1 MSKDKIRKA
10 MLTEAPMDIKVL
22 PFRGTKVGVKA
33 MTLREQR
40 DFLNAASRDG
50 EIDRNRFTPQLL
62 IAVVVDPDTGDPVLE
77 QADADPLW
85 RMRFD
90 ADVRALI
97 TAAMRAAGLGDDDI
111 EEAAADLKGPP
122 TGDSS

>member
-10 MLTEAPMDIKVL
+10 LLTESPADIHVMD
-22 PFRGTKVGVKA
+22 FRGTKVGVKS

-40 DFLNAASRDG
+40 NFLRAASNDDG
-50 EIDRNRFTPQLL
+50 IDQERFTPQLL
-62 IAVVVDPDTGDPVLE
+62 IAVVVDPDTGEPVLE

-85 RMRFD
+85 KMRFD

-97 TAAMRAAGLGDDDI
+97 TAATKAAGLGDDDI
-111 EEAAADLKGPP
+111 EEAARDLGGAP
-122 TGDSS
+122 TAASS